1 MKFDE
6 KAKAMRRIKNEFKH
20 LDYIFAH
27 ESCITDLKYLSVI
40 ATTYETVH
48 EINPSA
54 AELARRRYRELEHR
68 FKTCRQ
74 LFISE
79 AQYYKL
85 LNVFLRIAKKTE
97 ENFS

>member
-1 MKFDE
+1 
-6 KAKAMRRIKNEFKH
+6 MRKVKDEFKH

-27 ESCITDLKYLSVI
+27 EPLVTDSQHLTLI
-40 ATTYETVH
+40 ASSYETAK
-48 EINPSA
+48 EINSFV

-85 LNVFLRIAKKTE
+85 LRVFLKIAKSVE
-97 ENFS
+97 ENTALD